1 MKRELKLEYG
11 PRDLQKHGRKERY
24 KGIRMEAKS
33 IRRSKSS
40 HFPHCKDI
48 AVKEHGGL
56 R

>member
-11 PRDLQKHGRKERY
+11 PRDLQKHNRKERY

-40 HFPHCKDI
+40 RFFH
-48 AVKEHGGL
+48 L
-56 R
+56 M